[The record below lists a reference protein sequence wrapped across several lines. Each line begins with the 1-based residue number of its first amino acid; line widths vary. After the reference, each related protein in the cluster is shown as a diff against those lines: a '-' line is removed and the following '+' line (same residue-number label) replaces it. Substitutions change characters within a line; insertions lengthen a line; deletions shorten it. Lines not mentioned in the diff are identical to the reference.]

1 MLLFPVS
8 EETGGEKGGILAWL
22 KMKQMLELELLL
34 SVRPADELKREK
46 LEQYLETVCLA
57 ERVLH

>member
-1 MLLFPVS
+1 MS